1 MICAECQ
8 RRQQGKAAADHHHPF
23 GKVNSA
29 VTVPVPANDHRAEL
43 SEAQQDWPKRTRD
56 NPDGSPALK
65 AAGIIRGFVD
75 MIIYLVRK
83 GVLWVAEMLERLD
96 EVLVERLGR
105 TWWITMEL
113 A

>member
-1 MICAECQ
+1 MLCAECQ
-8 RRQQGKAAADHHHPF
+8 RRQQGKAADDDHHPF
-23 GKVNSA
+23 GKANSP
-29 VTVPVPANDHRAEL
+29 VTIPIPANDHRAEL
-43 SEAQQDWPKRTRD
+43 SEAQQDWPTRTRE

-75 MIIYLVRK
+75 MIVYLMKK

-96 EVLVERLGR
+96 EMLVERLGR
-105 TWWITMEL
+105 TWWTTMEL